1 MSSFSDPSS
10 IVLIVGAICIL
21 VFIVHG
27 LWFSNKPQ
35 NRRLKK
41 NDQRDQELSRS
52 NQIGKVRIVTPDSLT
67 PHAHAEEQAESEAAP
82 AAKSARH
89 ARATLPHDF
98 DDGFADLSSNASIS
112 VNPQTHGLRH
122 EAGNAPAH
130 ATTAATPAAM
140 AGQGAPT
147 TVATPSDTTTL
158 SADAYSNE
166 TNSAAS
172 NADNMPHREVYEII
186 IAADKDKPYL
196 GEDIEELCNH
206 YGFIQGFIK
215 DNLKIYFVY
224 ENAREKTNEVFR
236 ICSMEPP
243 FYFPENMHGYQTSAI
258 ALYMTL
264 PERGKAFAY
273 FNALR
278 MATEIFIKQL
288 GGHMEDQ
295 QRRIIGADELNALA
309 LELQNYDNIPAG
321 QQQ

>member
-147 TVATPSDTTTL
+147 TVATPSDTTL

-166 TNSAAS
+166 TNSAVS